1 MDEVRNRV
9 ATLFGIV
16 GPRGQPAREA
26 VRFLAEA
33 GWNPTTALQQFINVT
48 RPQIPRAVA
57 GVRDGSPKE
66 PEVEL
71 KDDGD
76 DDKPI
81 PEGVDIF
88 EIRDPRDSNRQVK
101 AVFHHQIRRYLIER
115 DRLRYGNYRYEL
127 KKGKKPEDPEDQTAP
142 HPKWLG
148 WGFVKNTP
156 MPPILYRYKRA
167 GHQDPDYDIGEIMWW
182 RGHAVVDIDKYA
194 LRDIRDIP
202 STLASNV
209 EGGLLEAIERTDS
222 RIRHQGK
229 QFSELIPL
237 PPSIVL
243 AGPRTSLEC
252 EAIP

>member
-1 MDEVRNRV
+1 
-9 ATLFGIV
+9 
-16 GPRGQPAREA
+16 
-26 VRFLAEA
+26 
-33 GWNPTTALQQFINVT
+33 
-48 RPQIPRAVA
+48 
-57 GVRDGSPKE
+57 
-66 PEVEL
+66 
-71 KDDGD
+71 
-76 DDKPI
+76 
-81 PEGVDIF
+81 
-88 EIRDPRDSNRQVK
+88 
-101 AVFHHQIRRYLIER
+101 
-115 DRLRYGNYRYEL
+115 
-127 KKGKKPEDPEDQTAP
+127 
-142 HPKWLG
+142 
-148 WGFVKNTP
+148 
-156 MPPILYRYKRA
+156 
-167 GHQDPDYDIGEIMWW
+167 MWW